1 MSNNQ
6 QKLSKSQNKIGADN
20 IPNNGRGRPKGA
32 VNKTTIE
39 VREAIAAFATAN
51 VGNMGE
57 WLNAI
62 DSPEK
67 KLDLFL
73 RAIEYHIPKLAR
85 NTLAGDEDNP
95 VVLKEYTWME

>member
-1 MSNNQ
+1 MSNHQQNQ
-6 QKLSKSQNKIGADN
+6 NQRQNKIGKENA
-20 IPNNGRGRPKGA
+20 PNNGRGRPKGA
-32 VNKTTIE
+32 MNKTTGE
-39 VREAIAAFATAN
+39 VREAIAAFASAN
-51 VGNMGE
+51 VHNMGE

-85 NTLAGDEDNP
+85 NTLSGDEENP
-95 VVLKEYTWME
+95 VVLKAYSWME

>member
-1 MSNNQ
+1 MSNNES
-6 QKLSKSQNKIGADN
+6 QKSSQNKIGENN

-32 VNKTTIE
+32 LNKTTGE
-39 VREAIAAFATAN
+39 VREAIAAFASAN
-51 VGNMGE
+51 VDSMGE
-57 WLNAI
+57 WLNSI

-85 NTLAGDEDNP
+85 QDITGEIKHEHNI
-95 VVLKEYTWME
+95 YSWME

>member
-6 QKLSKSQNKIGADN
+6 QKLSKSQNKIGTDN

-32 VNKTTIE
+32 INKTTGE
-39 VREAIAAFATAN
+39 VREAIAAFASAN
-51 VGNMGE
+51 VDNMTE
-57 WLNAI
+57 WLNLI

-85 NTLAGDEDNP
+85 TEHAGDKENP
-95 VVLKEYTWME
+95 VIVNTYSWLE